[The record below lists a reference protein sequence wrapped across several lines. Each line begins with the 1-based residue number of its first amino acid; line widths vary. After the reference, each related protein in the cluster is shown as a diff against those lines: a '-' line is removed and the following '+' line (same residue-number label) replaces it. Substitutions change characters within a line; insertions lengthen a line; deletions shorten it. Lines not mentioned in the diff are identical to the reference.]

1 MNWSQRSTLLAGF
14 FLFALPSSTNYQLH
28 DMGLGSGGVGVGNSS
43 SYSISGIS
51 GEVSGNELTSTAYD
65 LGPGLTFARQSN
77 VPGAPTFGNPDN
89 YYNRLQF
96 ILENTSNPSD
106 TLYVIAISSD
116 DFATTSYIQSDGTV
130 GATAVY
136 QTYADWGGASGEF
149 VTGLSSNTT
158 YKIKV
163 KAVQTK
169 YTETEFSSTSTA
181 ATTNPS
187 LSYDIDIA
195 SSDSESGPPYT
206 IAVGQLSPGSVT
218 TATNKIWVDL
228 DTNSESGA
236 FVYIY
241 SSGTGLTSTNA
252 SYTLTSATANLA
264 SVDEGYG
271 LRVES
276 VTQSSGGPLAAVSP
290 YNGASDNVGIVS
302 TTSRNILTSSGN
314 RISSGRSAILV
325 KAKASGLTPASSD
338 YTDTITLIAS
348 ATF

>member
-1 MNWSQRSTLLAGF
+1 MKRRNHFATLAGI
-14 FLFALPSSTNYQLH
+14 FLFVLPSSINYQLH
-28 DMGLGSGGVGVGNSS
+28 DMGFGSGGVGVGDSTT
-43 SYSISGIS
+43 YSISGIS
-51 GEVSGNELTSTAYD
+51 GEVSGNQLTGTTYD
-65 LGPGLTFARQSN
+65 LGPGLTFTRQSN
-77 VPGAPTFGNPDN
+77 VPNAPTFSNPDN

-96 ILENTSNPSD
+96 ILDGTSNPSD
-106 TLYVIAISSD
+106 TLYAIAISAD
-116 DFATTSYIQSDGTV
+116 NFATTSYIQTDGTIGSSV
-130 GATAVY
+130 VY
-136 QTYADWGGASGEF
+136 QSYADWGGASGEY
-149 VTGLSSNTT
+149 VTGLLSNTT
-158 YKIKV
+158 YKMKV

-169 YTETEFSSTSTA
+169 YTETEYSSDSSA
-181 ATTNPS
+181 ATTAPS

-241 SSGTGLTSTNA
+241 SSGTGLHSTAA

-264 SVDEGYG
+264 AANEGYG
-271 LRVES
+271 IRVET

-290 YNGASDNVGIVS
+290 YNGASDNVGILS
-302 TTSRNILTSSGN
+302 TTSQNILTSSGS
-314 RISSGRSAILV
+314 RISNGRSAILV
-325 KAKASGLTPASSD
+325 KAKASGLTPAAND
-338 YTDTITLIAS
+338 YSDTITLIAS

>member
-1 MNWSQRSTLLAGF
+1 MQWRHSSSILASF
-14 FLFALPSSTNYQLH
+14 FLFALPSSINYQLH
-28 DMGLGSGGVGVGNSS
+28 DMGFGSGGVGVGDSTT
-43 SYSISGIS
+43 YSISGIS
-51 GEVSGNELTSTAYD
+51 GETSGNQLSSSTYD
-65 LGPGLTFARQSN
+65 LGPGLTFTRQSN
-77 VPGAPTFGNPDN
+77 VPAAPTFSNPDN

-96 ILENTSNPSD
+96 ILDGASNPTD
-106 TLYVIAISSD
+106 TLYAIAISAD
-116 DFATTSYIQSDGTV
+116 NFASTSYIQTDGTI
-130 GATAVY
+130 GATAAY
-136 QTYADWGGASGEF
+136 QSYTDWGGASGEY
-149 VTGLSSNTT
+149 VTGLLSNTT

-169 YTETEFSSTSTA
+169 YSETEFSSDASA

-195 SSDSESGPPYT
+195 SSDSETGPPYT
-206 IAVGQLSPGSVT
+206 IAVGQLTPGSVT

-241 SSGTGLTSTNA
+241 SSGMGLTSVNS
-252 SYTLTSATANLA
+252 SYTITSATANLA

-290 YNGASDNVGIVS
+290 YNGASENVGILS
-302 TTSRNILTSSGN
+302 TTSRNILTSSGA
-314 RISSGRSAILV
+314 RISSGRSAILI
-325 KAKASGLTPASSD
+325 KAKASGLTPAASD
-338 YTDTITLIAS
+338 YSDTITLIAS

>member
-51 GEVSGNELTSTAYD
+51 GEVSGNELTGTAYD

-77 VPGAPTFGNPDN
+77 VPGAPTFSNPDN